1 MTRTPLLGI
10 FAAVSEDPDRALR
23 TAQQI
28 AEDVREQIRR
38 ARKAEAAAR
47 AEAEKW
53 EQALAVVESRMGEH
67 IAAVE
72 EEKALSIDT
81 ERVTIR
87 HEMQASEYAASAKAP
102 GRKSRSEHPFPMA
115 LKERRPPITVAQWAD
130 AHGLSRTT
138 VMSWFLDGAA
148 GRRIP
153 RKYAREIAREFK
165 VPMTA
170 WVNGIKD

>member
-72 EEKALSIDT
+72 EEKALTIGRENSKLRSNVQLDT
-81 ERVTIR
+81 HGQSKNVRI
-87 HEMQASEYAASAKAP
+87 AASRT
-102 GRKSRSEHPFPMA
+102 RKESEP
-115 LKERRPPITVAQWAD
+115 RRLLLQAGETAATVAK
-130 AHGLSRTT
+130 HLGLKQAA
-138 VMSWFLDGAA
+138 VNHWFV
-148 GRRIP
+148 GRNAIP
-153 RKYAREIAREFK
+153 RRHAQELLRWKKIPLATWPRIGE
-165 VPMTA
+165 
-170 WVNGIKD
+170 

>member
-1 MTRTPLLGI
+1 MLGI

-72 EEKALSIDT
+72 EEKALKSVPT
-81 ERVTIR
+81 RPMMA
-87 HEMQASEYAASAKAP
+87 EMDLGRNEESRALKIAKTRSAGKKRDPAYQAILDAGMTPEEAAAVCGTSRDVLKQCWARGKQF
-102 GRKSRSEHPFPMA
+102 REIRSEWKKRLAAKGVPA
-115 LKERRPPITVAQWAD
+115 TVW
-130 AHGLSRTT
+130 RT
-138 VMSWFLDGAA
+138 
-148 GRRIP
+148 
-153 RKYAREIAREFK
+153 K
-165 VPMTA
+165 
-170 WVNGIKD
+170 N